1 MDIRVGAGGTLKWR
15 GRRLRCALGRGGV
28 TDDKREGDGATP
40 TGCFA
45 LRRVY
50 YRPDRGAPPATA
62 LPMSAIDPADAWCDD
77 PADGAYNTL
86 VRAPYTASTET
97 LWRDDALY
105 DVVAVLGH
113 NDDPVVP
120 GAGSAI
126 FLHIARTDY
135 GPTEGCVA
143 VRREELLDILAVCDE
158 TTRLCVSAAQAGG
171 TSVRS

>member
-1 MDIRVGAGGTLKWR
+1 MDIRVGADGTLEWR

-28 TDDKREGDGATP
+28 TDVKREGDGATP

-62 LPMSAIDPADAWCDD
+62 LPVSATDPTDAWCDD
-77 PADGAYNTL
+77 PADAAYNTL
-86 VRAPYTASTET
+86 VRGAHAASAET

-105 DVVAVLGH
+105 DVVVVLAH

-126 FLHIARTDY
+126 FLHIARPDY

-143 VRREELLDILAVCDE
+143 VAREELLEILAACDE
-158 TTRLCVSAAQAGG
+158 TTRLCVSAAAGG
-171 TSVRS
+171 G

>member
-1 MDIRVGAGGTLKWR
+1 MDIRVGADGTLEWR

-62 LPMSAIDPADAWCDD
+62 LPVSATDPTDAWCDD
-77 PADGAYNTL
+77 PADAAYNTL
-86 VRAPYTASTET
+86 VRGAHAASAET

-105 DVVAVLGH
+105 DVVVVLAH

-126 FLHIARTDY
+126 FLHIARPDY
-135 GPTEGCVA
+135 GPTEGCIAVA
-143 VRREELLDILAVCDE
+143 REELLEILAACDE
-158 TTRLCVSAAQAGG
+158 TTRLCVSAAAGG
-171 TSVRS
+171 G

>member
-1 MDIRVGAGGTLKWR
+1 MDILVSADGTLEWR

-28 TDDKREGDGATP
+28 TDVKREGDGATP

-62 LPMSAIDPADAWCDD
+62 LPVSATDPTDAWCDD
-77 PADGAYNTL
+77 PADAAYNTL
-86 VRAPYTASTET
+86 VRGAHAASAET

-105 DVVAVLGH
+105 DVVVVLAH

-126 FLHIARTDY
+126 FLHIARPDY
-135 GPTEGCVA
+135 RPTEGCVA
-143 VRREELLDILAVCDE
+143 VAREDLLEILAACDE
-158 TTRLCVSAAQAGG
+158 TTRLCVSAAAGG
-171 TSVRS
+171 G

>member
-1 MDIRVGAGGTLKWR
+1 MDIRVGADGTLEWHS
-15 GRRLRCALGRGGV
+15 RRLRCALGRGGV
-28 TDDKREGDGATP
+28 TDVKREGDGATP

-50 YRPDRGAPPATA
+50 YRADRGAPPATA
-62 LPMSAIDPADAWCDD
+62 LPVNATDPADAWCDD
-77 PADGAYNTL
+77 PADVAYNTL
-86 VRAPYTASTET
+86 VRGANAASTET

-105 DVVAVLGH
+105 DVVVVLAH

-126 FLHIARTDY
+126 FLHIARPDY

-143 VRREELLDILAVCDE
+143 VGREDLLEILAACDE
-158 TTRLCVSAAQAGG
+158 PTRLCVSAAGG
-171 TSVRS
+171 DG

>member
-1 MDIRVGAGGTLKWR
+1 MDIRVSADGTLEWR

-45 LRRVY
+45 LRRVH
-50 YRPDRGAPPATA
+50 YRPDRGAPPATV
-62 LPMSAIDPADAWCDD
+62 LPVSATDPADAWCDD
-77 PADGAYNTL
+77 PADTAYNTP
-86 VRAPYTASTET
+86 VRGAHAASAET

-105 DVVAVLGH
+105 DVVVVLAH

-126 FLHIARTDY
+126 FLHIARPDW

-143 VRREELLDILAVCDE
+143 VRRADLLAILAACDE
-158 TTRLCVSAAQAGG
+158 TTRLCVSAADTVG
-171 TSVRS
+171 

>member
-1 MDIRVGAGGTLKWR
+1 MDIRVGADGTLEWR

-50 YRPDRGAPPATA
+50 YRPDRGPLPATA
-62 LPMSAIDPADAWCDD
+62 LPVSATDPTDAWCDD
-77 PADGAYNTL
+77 PADAAYNTL
-86 VRAPYTASTET
+86 VRGADAASAET

-105 DVVAVLGH
+105 DVVVVLAH

-126 FLHIARTDY
+126 FLHIARPDY

-143 VRREELLDILAVCDE
+143 VAREELLEILAACDE
-158 TTRLCVSAAQAGG
+158 TTRLCVSAAAGG
-171 TSVRS
+171 G

>member
-1 MDIRVGAGGTLKWR
+1 MDIRVGADGTLEWR

-28 TDDKREGDGATP
+28 TDVKREGDGATP

-62 LPMSAIDPADAWCDD
+62 LPVSATDPADAWCDD
-77 PADGAYNTL
+77 PADAAYNTL
-86 VRAPYTASTET
+86 VRGAHAAGAET

-105 DVVAVLGH
+105 DVVVVLGH
-113 NDDPVVP
+113 NDDPVAP

-126 FLHIARTDY
+126 FLHVARPDF

-143 VRREELLDILAVCDE
+143 VRREDLLEILAACDE
-158 TTRLCVSAAQAGG
+158 TTRLCVSATAGDG
-171 TSVRS
+171 

>member
-1 MDIRVGAGGTLKWR
+1 MDIRVGADGTLEWR

-50 YRPDRGAPPATA
+50 YRPDRGPPPATA
-62 LPMSAIDPADAWCDD
+62 LPVSATDPTDAWCDD
-77 PADGAYNTL
+77 PADTAYNTL
-86 VRAPYTASTET
+86 VRGAHAASAET

-105 DVVAVLGH
+105 DVVVVLAH

-126 FLHIARTDY
+126 FLHIARPDY
-135 GPTEGCVA
+135 RPTEGCVA
-143 VRREELLDILAVCDE
+143 VAREELLEILAACDE
-158 TTRLCVSAAQAGG
+158 TTRLCVSTAAGG
-171 TSVRS
+171 G

>member
-1 MDIRVGAGGTLKWR
+1 MDIRVGADGTLEWR

-62 LPMSAIDPADAWCDD
+62 LPVSATDPTDAWCDD
-77 PADGAYNTL
+77 PADAAYNTL
-86 VRAPYTASTET
+86 VRGADAASAET

-105 DVVAVLGH
+105 DVVVVLAH

-126 FLHIARTDY
+126 FLHIARPDY

-143 VRREELLDILAVCDE
+143 VAREELLEILAACDE
-158 TTRLCVSAAQAGG
+158 TTRLCVSAAAGG
-171 TSVRS
+171 G

>member
-1 MDIRVGAGGTLKWR
+1 MNIRVGADGTLAWQ

-40 TGCFA
+40 AGCFA

-50 YRPDRGAPPATA
+50 YRADRVAPPETV
-62 LPMSAIDPADAWCDD
+62 LPVAAVDPADAWCDD
-77 PADGAYNTL
+77 PADAAYNTR
-86 VRAPYTASTET
+86 VRQPHAAGTET

-105 DVVAVLGH
+105 DVVVVLGH

-126 FLHIARTDY
+126 FLHVARPDF

-143 VRREELLDILAVCDE
+143 VPLADLLDILAACAA
-158 TTRLCVSAAQAGG
+158 TTRLCVAARDASG
-171 TSVRS
+171 

>member
-1 MDIRVGAGGTLKWR
+1 MDIRVGADGTLEWR

-28 TDDKREGDGATP
+28 TDVKREGDGATP

-62 LPMSAIDPADAWCDD
+62 LPVSATDPTDAWCDD
-77 PADGAYNTL
+77 PADAAYNTL
-86 VRAPYTASTET
+86 VRGADAASAET

-105 DVVAVLGH
+105 DVVVVLAH

-126 FLHIARTDY
+126 FLHIARPDY

-143 VRREELLDILAVCDE
+143 VAREELLEILAACDE
-158 TTRLCVSAAQAGG
+158 TTRLCVSAAAGG
-171 TSVRS
+171 G

>member
-1 MDIRVGAGGTLKWR
+1 MDIRVGADGTLEWR

-62 LPMSAIDPADAWCDD
+62 LPVSATDPTDAWCDD
-77 PADGAYNTL
+77 PADAAYNTL
-86 VRAPYTASTET
+86 VRGAHAASAET

-105 DVVAVLGH
+105 DVVVVLAH

-126 FLHIARTDY
+126 FLHIARPDY

-143 VRREELLDILAVCDE
+143 VAREELLEILAACDE
-158 TTRLCVSAAQAGG
+158 TTRLCVSAAAGG
-171 TSVRS
+171 G

>member
-1 MDIRVGAGGTLKWR
+1 MDIRVGADGTLEWQ

-50 YRPDRGAPPATA
+50 YRPDRGAPPATV
-62 LPMSAIDPADAWCDD
+62 LPVSETDPADAWCDD
-77 PADGAYNTL
+77 PTDAAYNTL
-86 VRAPYTASTET
+86 VRGAHAAGSET

-105 DVVAVLGH
+105 DVVVVLAH

-126 FLHIARTDY
+126 FLHIARPDF

-143 VRREELLDILAVCDE
+143 VAREDLLAILAECDE
-158 TTRLCVSAAQAGG
+158 TTRICVSTADTDG
-171 TSVRS
+171 